1 MKSKKFFFGFV
12 AFVVVLGV
20 FFFFFFGFAKPRF
33 QSAVHDVNR
42 VEVAVVKDVVV
53 VEPAVELVRVEDVA
67 VNGVS
72 VVDRGVVEVN
82 RVNANV

>member
-1 MKSKKFFFGFV
+1 MKSKRFFFGFV

-33 QSAVHDVNR
+33 QSAVRHVNR

-53 VEPAVELVRVEDVA
+53 VEPAVELVRVADVA
-67 VNGVS
+67 VNEVS
-72 VVDRGVVEVN
+72 VVEGGVVDVT
-82 RVNANV
+82 A